1 MRGALVFW
9 LPPEFPAKLRIMN
22 SDNTFYGVVGLLSL
36 AGGTAILVWDTPFSE
51 VAGWFG
57 VVTGAA
63 LLAMLAYRLLRARL

>member
-9 LPPEFPAKLRIMN
+9 LPPDFAARLPIMN

-57 VVTGAA
+57 LVTGAA
-63 LLAMLAYRLLRARL
+63 LLAMLAYRLFRGSR